1 MARTELRKLKTE
13 NLKTDLIIIGGGP
26 GGYEIA
32 AEAARAGR
40 NVILFEKGDLGGTC
54 LNRGCIPTKC
64 LLASAN
70 TALTVKD
77 AAKMGVSIDG
87 FSLHYDLATAR
98 MRQVVDQL
106 RSGIDMLLKD
116 VTVIKAEAS
125 LAAHRVW
132 PSDQGDEHVPAPEAC
147 DIHENPDGEKTELP
161 CVTADGKEYVA
172 DQIIIATGSQPA
184 SLPIEGAQLAIT
196 SDEFLALD
204 ALPQSVAIIGGGVI
218 GMEFASILAAFDVP
232 VTVVEYCKEILP
244 SFDREVAKRLRTT
257 LGRRGVKCIVGAG
270 VKRLEAEGKATAL
283 YYDGKKGEEKIVVD
297 TVIMAVGRRPV
308 VPEGCAEAGVNL
320 TPKGFIEVDP
330 LMRTSAPGVYAV
342 GDVNG
347 RCMLAHAAAAQARI
361 AMGDDVD
368 IDYIPSAVFTIPE
381 CAMVG
386 LTEEQCQSEGIDY
399 HVGKSMFA
407 ANGKALAMGEGE
419 GFVKVLYSPAT
430 RLLLGVH
437 IIGPHAADIVA
448 EATACMAEGTTADDI
463 ATAIVHGHPTL
474 SEAFAAACASK

>member
-1 MARTELRKLKTE
+1 MTH
-13 NLKTDLIIIGGGP
+13 TDLIIIGGGP

-40 NVILFEKGDLGGTC
+40 KVILFEKGELGGTC

-64 LLASAN
+64 LLASAS
-70 TALTVKD
+70 TALAVKD
-77 AAKMGVSIDG
+77 AAKMGVEVAG
-87 FSLHYDLATAR
+87 FTLHYDVATAR
-98 MRQVVDQL
+98 MRQVMDQL

-132 PSDQGDEHVPAPEAC
+132 PSDATDQHVPVPEAC
-147 DIHENPDGEKTELP
+147 NIHDGPDGEVTKLP
-161 CVTADGKEYVA
+161 SVTADGKEYVA

-184 SLPIEGAQLAIT
+184 TLPIEGAQLAIT

-204 ALPQSVAIIGGGVI
+204 KLPESVAIIGGGVI
-218 GMEFASILAAFDVP
+218 GMEFASILASFGVP
-232 VTVVEYCKEILP
+232 VTVVEFCKEILP
-244 SFDREVAKRLRTT
+244 PFDKEVAKRLRTT
-257 LGRRGVKCIVGAG
+257 LGRRGVKCVVGAG
-270 VKRLEAEGKATAL
+270 VTRLEQEGANTAV
-283 YYDGKKGEEKIVVD
+283 YYNGKKGEEKLTVE

-320 TPKGFIEVDP
+320 TAKGFIEVDP
-330 LMRTSAPGVYAV
+330 LMRTSAPGVFAV

-347 RCMLAHAAAAQARI
+347 RCMLAHAAAAQARV
-361 AMGDDVD
+361 AMGEEVD

-386 LTEEQCQSEGIDY
+386 LTEEQCEKEGIEY
-399 HVGKSMFA
+399 RVAKSMFA

-430 RLLLGVH
+430 RLIQGVH
-437 IIGPHAADIVA
+437 IIGPHAADIIA
-448 EATACMAEGTTADDI
+448 EATACMAEGATVDDV

-474 SEAFAAACASK
+474 SEAFAAACAAAHP